1 MAGLMDRVVLVH
13 PTLPDNVGMV
23 ARAMAAYGWS
33 DLVLVGGVA
42 PLHPLALAAAPGG
55 EAVLQGA
62 RVVTTLVEALE
73 GTGRAFGTT
82 ARVYARPAG
91 VTIGPAEALAMPV
104 VPGPTAWVFGSERTG
119 LGKVERTR
127 LPWLVHLPAPGPSL
141 NLAQAVTAL
150 ITVVTLDRGR
160 GGPARTDASEAGV
173 ALPVPDEATR
183 RTLTTALAL
192 YLGTTEESAR
202 AKTMLLCRMLDRLPF
217 AADEA
222 GLLSAL
228 VGRTRTLRAG
238 AHEA

>member
-1 MAGLMDRVVLVH
+1 LIDRVVLVH

-23 ARAMAAYGWS
+23 ARALAAYGWS

-55 EAVLQGA
+55 EAVLRGA
-62 RVVTTLVEALE
+62 RVVMTLAEALE

-104 VPGPTAWVFGSERTG
+104 APGPTAWVFGSERTG
-119 LGKVERTR
+119 LGKLERAL
-127 LPWLVHLPAPGPSL
+127 LPWLVRLPAPGPSL

-150 ITVVTLDRGR
+150 ITVVTLDRSL
-160 GGPARTDASEAGV
+160 GGSAPMRSGVDAEGLSA
-173 ALPVPDEATR
+173 PDEVTR
-183 RTLTTALAL
+183 RTLTTALAR

-202 AKTMLLCRMLDRLPF
+202 AKTMLLCRMLDRLSL

-222 GLLSAL
+222 GLVAAL
-228 VGRTRTLRAG
+228 VGRTRTFGAG
-238 AHEA
+238 APES